1 MIRIRVLYTSLITIA
16 LCILAVF
23 FSYSEITNNILAT
36 LTLFFSI
43 MWVYKC
49 WNNIYLLIMS
59 LFILYSNYSIV
70 VGIYY
75 DKSLRPKYL
84 YPQITDIDVYG
95 IGIFMILM
103 FTMTLALLTPKIK
116 GDARQFRKHLI
127 KEENSNKILFILL
140 WILFNLIVM
149 FGFSR
154 SAGERGVSSPIY
166 EYNAIV
172 LLLLFY
178 YSGDKKINRLMC
190 VECIV
195 VYSLSSI
202 IGGSRIEALICIIVF
217 TLCFFKKPINKGL
230 LCVGMISGLVL
241 FSVIGAIR
249 GNWLL
254 LSSDGKQIVHLI
266 FKNKFVFDTCTHAYF
281 PMLCM
286 IDMFK
291 KYSLSEAIKYFLS
304 FLMTIFLGQSRVANG
319 DLIMVTAEKYYHNFG
334 GVTLGFFFV
343 WFGYLGSY
351 IFSTVIYW
359 FEKILI
365 KYRTNISEIKIF
377 IIVYFVAT
385 VPRWYLYG
393 PWSMTRGIFVCLVSF
408 IFFRKVNQ
416 FHM

>member
-1 MIRIRVLYTSLITIA
+1 MIRIRVLFTSLISIA
-16 LCILAVF
+16 LCIFAIF
-23 FSYSEITNNILAT
+23 FSYSERTNNVLAT
-36 LTLFFSI
+36 LTLFFSV

-75 DKSLRPKYL
+75 DKNLRPQYL

-95 IGIFMILM
+95 IGIFMILI
-103 FTMTLALLTPKIK
+103 FTMSLALLTPKIK
-116 GDARQFRKHLI
+116 ENARQFRNHLI
-127 KEENSNKILFILL
+127 KKENLNKFLFALL
-140 WILFNLIVM
+140 WVLFNLIVV

-154 SAGERGVSSPIY
+154 NAGERGVSSPIY

-178 YSGDKKINRLMC
+178 YSGDKKINRWMC
-190 VECIV
+190 IECIV

-202 IGGSRIEALICIIVF
+202 IGGSRIEALICIIIF
-217 TLCFFKKPINKGL
+217 ALCFFEKPLNQGV
-230 LCVGMISGLVL
+230 LCVGMISGLIL
-241 FSVIGAIR
+241 FSIIGAIR
-249 GNWLL
+249 GNWSV
-254 LSSDGKQIVHLI
+254 LSSDGKQIVRLI

-286 IDMFK
+286 VEMFK
-291 KYSLSEAIKYFLS
+291 KYSLSEAIKYLFPFLG
-304 FLMTIFLGQSRVANG
+304 TVFLGQSRVVNG

-351 IFSTVIYW
+351 VFSIFIYW

-365 KYRTNISEIKIF
+365 KYRANISDIKIF

-393 PWSMTRGIFVCLVSF
+393 PWSMTRGILVCMLVF